1 MEVEKINKKIGINAK
16 AEKIAELLSTM
27 CLESVVDDNK
37 FVKVT
42 VPPTRAG
49 KQRGVLDIK
58 VTWKNNKIVRL
69 FTLCI

>member
-1 MEVEKINKKIGINAK
+1 MEVEKINRKIGINAK

-49 KQRGVLDIK
+49 KQREGGFGYQSYVE
-58 VTWKNNKIVRL
+58 NNKVI
-69 FTLCI
+69 

>member
-1 MEVEKINKKIGINAK
+1 MEVEKINKKIGMNAK

-42 VPPTRAG
+42 VPP
-49 KQRGVLDIK
+49 QELVSYM
-58 VTWKNNKIVRL
+58 
-69 FTLCI
+69 

>member
-1 MEVEKINKKIGINAK
+1 MEVEKINKKIGISAK
-16 AEKIAELLSTM
+16 PEKIAELLSTM

-49 KQRGVLDIK
+49 KQRQDSCVAKMKPFQLR
-58 VTWKNNKIVRL
+58 RL
-69 FTLCI
+69 AMP